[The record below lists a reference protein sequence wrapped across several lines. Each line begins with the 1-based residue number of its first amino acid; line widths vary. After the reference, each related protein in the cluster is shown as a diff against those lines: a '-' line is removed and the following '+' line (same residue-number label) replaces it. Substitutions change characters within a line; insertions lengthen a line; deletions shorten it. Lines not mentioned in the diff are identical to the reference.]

1 MGGRGS
7 VRVAR
12 MGANVADAVTLA
24 DVEAA
29 RERIASLVRRTPM
42 WPTHSLS
49 ERFGGSLL
57 LKCENL
63 QRTGSFKLRGAANFL
78 AVAEAAGRVARGGG
92 VVAAS
97 AGNHAQGVALAA
109 SARGLRATVV
119 MPADA
124 PLAKREATAGYGAS
138 VELVDGP
145 LALAIERA
153 RALAAER
160 GELFVPP
167 FDDPAVVAGQGTL
180 GLELLEQA
188 PELETVLVP
197 AGGGGLLAG
206 VALAVKSRAPQV
218 RVVGVQTAAMPG
230 IVESLRAGEARAVPA
245 ARTIADGVA
254 VAGPSALTLGLVQ
267 RYVDDVVTV
276 SEEAIAAAVVLL
288 LERTRLVV
296 EGAGALGVAALLAGA
311 AAPRGRTVVVLSGG
325 NIDVNLLDRIVERG
339 LLSEGRR
346 RRVTIAAANV
356 PGELARVTQAV
367 ASARANIIEVLHEL
381 VVAELP
387 VGVAR
392 VTLRLE
398 LAGDAAFAELRAAL
412 LAAGLVAGTVTD
424 FATPAAAAA
433 GR

>member
-1 MGGRGS
+1 MCRP
-7 VRVAR
+7 V
-12 MGANVADAVTLA
+12 
-24 DVEAA
+24 
-29 RERIASLVRRTPM
+29 
-42 WPTHSLS
+42 
-49 ERFGGSLL
+49 
-57 LKCENL
+57 
-63 QRTGSFKLRGAANFL
+63 
-78 AVAEAAGRVARGGG
+78 
-92 VVAAS
+92 
-97 AGNHAQGVALAA
+97 
-109 SARGLRATVV
+109 
-119 MPADA
+119 A

-145 LALAIERA
+145 LSMAIDRA

-180 GLELLEQA
+180 GLEVLEQA
-188 PELETVLVP
+188 PDLETVLVP

-230 IVESLRAGEARAVPA
+230 IVESLRAGEARTVPA

-254 VAGPSALTLGLVQ
+254 VAGPSALTLELVR

-311 AAPRGRTVVVLSGG
+311 AAPRGRTVVVLSSG
-325 NIDVNLLDRIVERG
+325 NIDVNLLGRIVERG

-367 ASARANIIEVLHEL
+367 ASGRGNIIEVQHEL

-398 LAGDAAFAELRAAL
+398 LAGDAAFAELRASL
-412 LAAGLVAGTVTD
+412 LAAGLVTGTVTD

-433 GR
+433 VG